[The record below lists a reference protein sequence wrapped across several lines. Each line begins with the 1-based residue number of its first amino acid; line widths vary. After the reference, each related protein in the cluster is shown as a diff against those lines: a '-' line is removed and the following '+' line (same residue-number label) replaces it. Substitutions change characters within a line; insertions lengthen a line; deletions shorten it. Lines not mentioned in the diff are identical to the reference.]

1 VKSLT
6 PAEQNDLAVRAKAG
20 DRKAVAALLA
30 FCERDVLAIVSKW
43 RCSEAE
49 REDLAQVARMAIL
62 ESAIPG
68 FNPNKGYQFRFY
80 AALWARTEVKRSKNT
95 NSSVVVK
102 NVRTSTTDVSMDAA
116 LGADGMD
123 WGEMLPDEGPTP
135 EDIAIADS
143 NSDRVRH
150 AMERIISSL
159 REDADR
165 KYDRI
170 ALCRDIVYN
179 RLLSEKP
186 VRLDALALRYGV
198 ARETIRKQ
206 EQLLLRR
213 VRAVLV
219 AA

>member
-6 PAEQNDLAVRAKAG
+6 PAEQNALAIAAKAG
-20 DRKAVAALLA
+20 DRSAVSKLLA

-49 REDLAQVARMAIL
+49 REDLAQVARMAII
-62 ESAIPG
+62 ESAIPSFSPG
-68 FNPNKGYQFRFY
+68 KGYQFRFY
-80 AALWARTEVKRSKNT
+80 AALWVRTEVKRSKNT

-102 NVRTSTTDVSMDAA
+102 NVHTSTTDVSMDVAKMEG
-116 LGADGMD
+116 LD
-123 WGEMLPDEGPTP
+123 WSEVLPDEGPTP
-135 EDIAIADS
+135 EDIAISDS
-143 NSDRVRH
+143 NSDRVRR
-150 AMERIISSL
+150 AMERIISNL

-170 ALCRDIVYN
+170 ALCRDLVYH

-186 VRLDALALRYGV
+186 LRLDALALRYGV
-198 ARETIRKQ
+198 ARETVRKQ
-206 EQLLLRR
+206 EQMLLQR

-219 AA
+219 VA